1 MTGNILMNRLTKT
14 ILYLSASVIIFAAGC
29 THNAA
34 KVSVSP
40 APSLAANAPHIVF
53 ESVDC
58 NLGNIGPK
66 TMHNCL
72 FKFRNTGSDVL
83 EVQNV
88 IRKQG
93 CKSYTLFNSKKTY
106 APGETGT
113 LEIPYNAKQLL
124 GPVSENIDV
133 ATNDSNNPKITL
145 TIKTVVE
152 DKVYYEPRHIR
163 LSFDKEN
170 AGCPKIILTSIDGKP
185 FSIRDFSV
193 NGESI
198 FVPFN
203 SSDKSS
209 NYSFQPIV
217 NIKKLRKMP
226 QGQIRLTLD
235 HPECESI
242 VIPFEALPEFEISP
256 ASITFVN
263 AIPQKPVIRKV
274 KVINNYNQPFT
285 IESAVSDSNTMKI
298 LEQQTITNGYLLTIE
313 IVPPDVHNQSF
324 SDTLKLR
331 TADDRDIEIKCL
343 GFYDRRLISH

>member
-1 MTGNILMNRLTKT
+1 LTGQPLMKQLTKK
-14 ILYLSASVIIFAAGC
+14 ILYLSASIMLWIAGC

-53 ESVDC
+53 ESADC
-58 NLGNIGPK
+58 NLGSIGPK
-66 TMHNCL
+66 TMHYCI
-72 FKFRNTGSDVL
+72 FKFRNAGSGVL

-113 LEIPYNAKQLL
+113 LEIPYNAGQQL
-124 GPVSENIDV
+124 GPVSENIEV

-145 TIKTVVE
+145 TVKTVVE

-193 NGESI
+193 NGNSI
-198 FVPFN
+198 FAPIN
-203 SSDKSS
+203 SMEKSS
-209 NYSFQPIV
+209 SYSLQPTVYIGL
-217 NIKKLRKMP
+217 LRKRP
-226 QGQIRLTLD
+226 QGEIRLTLD
-235 HPECESI
+235 HPECQSI

-263 AIPQKPVIRKV
+263 AIPQKPVIRKI
-274 KVINNYNQPFT
+274 KVINNYSQPFT

-298 LEQQTITNGYLLTIE
+298 LEQQANAKGYLLTIE

-324 SDTLKLR
+324 SDTLKLH
-331 TADDRDIEIKCL
+331 TDDRDIEIKCL